1 MSKAVYDTRFFV
13 ELYYSKDE
21 QLLQRIKA
29 EKQRRQEKFISTV
42 VIHEIYKLTL
52 QREGR
57 ETAVLRI
64 ALLKQ
69 DFKVLPVTSEIAEIS
84 AEFRHKYDLSMGDS
98 MIAATASSLKAQC
111 VSDDPHF
118 KRIKEIKTTWI

>member
-1 MSKAVYDTRFFV
+1 MSKTVYDTRFFA

-21 QLLQRIKA
+21 KLLQRVKA

-42 VIHEIYKLTL
+42 VIHEVYRLTL

-69 DFKVLPVTSEIAEIS
+69 DFKVIPVMAEIAEIS

-98 MIAATASSLKAQC
+98 MIAATASSLKALC

>member
-1 MSKAVYDTRFFV
+1 MNRAVYDTRFFSA
-13 ELYYSKDE
+13 LYYSKDE
-21 QLLQRIKA
+21 RLLQRIRE
-29 EKQRRQEKFISTV
+29 EKRRQEKFISTV
-42 VIHEIYKLTL
+42 VIHEVYRLTL

-57 ETAVLRI
+57 ETAMLRI

-69 DFKVLPVTSEIAEIS
+69 DFKVIPVTAEIAEIS
-84 AEFRHKYDLSMGDS
+84 AELRQKHQLSMGDS
-98 MIAATASSLKAQC
+98 MIAATASSLKALC

>member
-13 ELYYSKDE
+13 EFYFSKDE
-21 QLLQRIKA
+21 KLLKRLRE
-29 EKQRRQEKFISTV
+29 EKRQPEKYASTV
-42 VIHEIYKLTL
+42 AIHELYKLTL
-52 QREGR
+52 EREGR
-57 ETAVLRI
+57 ETAVLRV

-69 DFKVLPVTSEIAEIS
+69 EFNVVPVTSEIAEIS
-84 AEFRHKYDLSMGDS
+84 AELRHKYNLSMGDS
-98 MIAATASSLKAQC
+98 MIAATASSLKALC

>member
-1 MSKAVYDTRFFV
+1 MSKAVYDTRFFSA
-13 ELYYSKDE
+13 LYYSKDE
-21 QLLQRIKA
+21 RLLQRIRE
-29 EKQRRQEKFISTV
+29 EKRRQEKFISTV
-42 VIHEIYKLTL
+42 VIHEVYRLSL

-57 ETAVLRI
+57 ETAMLRI

-69 DFKVLPVTSEIAEIS
+69 DFKVIPVTAEIAEIS
-84 AEFRHKYDLSMGDS
+84 AELRQKHQLSMGDS
-98 MIAATASSLKAQC
+98 MIAATASSLKALC

>member
-13 ELYYSKDE
+13 EFYYSKDE
-21 QLLQRIKA
+21 KLLRRLRD
-29 EKQRRQEKFISTV
+29 EKTQPEKYVSAIV
-42 VIHEIYKLTL
+42 VHEFYKLTL
-52 QREGR
+52 EREGR
-57 ETAVLRI
+57 ETAVLRV

-69 DFKVLPVTSEIAEIS
+69 EFKVVPVTAEIAEIS

-98 MIAATASSLKAQC
+98 LIAATASSLKALC

-118 KRIKEIKTTWI
+118 KRIKEIKTTYI

>member
-1 MSKAVYDTRFFV
+1 MSKVVYDTRFFV
-13 ELYYSKDE
+13 EFYYSKDDN
-21 QLLQRIKA
+21 LLPRMRE
-29 EKQRRQEKFISTV
+29 EKKRPEKYASTV
-42 VIHEIYKLTL
+42 VIHELYNLTME
-52 QREGR
+52 REGR
-57 ETAVLRI
+57 ETAVLRV

-69 DFKVLPVTSEIAEIS
+69 EFKVVPVSSEIAEIS

-98 MIAATASSLKAQC
+98 MIAATASSLKALC